1 MLDSSLILNKEK
13 RIFKSVMG
21 TELDVTY
28 RPYILNILTSQY
40 VDLQHTAVKKITEY
54 VKKNDEGKATI
65 EDAEDFQK
73 ATKAFTDCGIK
84 IILATLKAN
93 KHEVTEE
100 WLQENISLDEF
111 DTLVNYIIGTVQ
123 DPQEDTKK
131 KKK

>member
-1 MLDSSLILNKEK
+1 MLDSTLILNKEK

-40 VDLQHTAVKKITEY
+40 VDLQHTAVNKITDY
-54 VKKNDEGKATI
+54 VKKNEEGKASI
-65 EDAEDFQK
+65 EDAEDFQA
-73 ATKAFTDCGIK
+73 ATKAFTDCGMK
-84 IILATLKAN
+84 IILSTLKAN

-111 DTLVNYIIGTVQ
+111 DTLVNYIIGTVK
-123 DPQEDTKK
+123 DPSDTKK